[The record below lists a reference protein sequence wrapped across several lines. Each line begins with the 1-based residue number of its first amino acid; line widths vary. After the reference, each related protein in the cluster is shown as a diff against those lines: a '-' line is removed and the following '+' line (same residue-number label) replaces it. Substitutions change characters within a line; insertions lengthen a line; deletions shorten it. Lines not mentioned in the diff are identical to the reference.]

1 MDERFIKWLNI
12 YDEFSNGTVLRD
24 ILNDAIRCY
33 RHGIARP
40 ALMLSYI
47 AFIQAVRNNLL
58 NSEMPSGFKKAR
70 WDACMNNLRSEG
82 NWDSEVVDCI
92 KKRANGVS
100 DPAFFELNDTLRND
114 VCYWR
119 SRRNDC
125 AHYKDSE
132 ITLSHVSAFWVFMMD
147 NYNKFTPIGSLQQS
161 INDYNRHFDISR
173 TPRGASTD
181 KIFKRLCLVIKTEED
196 LEHFLKE
203 TYARMNFESQCDLLH
218 NLLVDGLH
226 KEIVICFLKQEKKRL
241 NTYLRT
247 KPKDV
252 SLVLGNDVTTTRRF
266 WYEDFLL
273 FANCKNVYVE
283 MLRARMIPDN
293 EIKESLELLL
303 KHEYERGAF
312 YVDDDAINVLMDN
325 GLYDIFIE
333 EYLSKSFVC
342 SYPGQKCRKTD
353 FYISLI
359 AYGGITDKLILTL
372 SDTVKGT
379 FPYSL
384 KDRLIDDIFSIE
396 ENNNKYLQTIAR
408 LGLEDF
414 LSLKV
419 NENTE
424 K

>member
-12 YDEFSNGTVLRD
+12 YDEFNSGTALRD

-33 RHGIARP
+33 RHDIARP

-47 AFIQAVRNNLL
+47 AFIQAIRNNLL
-58 NSEMPSGFKKAR
+58 NSEMPDGFNDKR
-70 WDACMNNLRSEG
+70 WEDTMNKLRNESK
-82 NWDSEVVDCI
+82 WDEKVIDCI
-92 KKRANGVS
+92 KMRDKGDD
-100 DPAFFELNDTLRND
+100 DPAFFQIADTLRDD

-119 SRRNDC
+119 NRRNDC

-181 KIFKRLCLVIKTEED
+181 KIFKRLCLVIKTKED

-241 NTYLRT
+241 NAYLRT

-252 SLVLGNDVTTTRRF
+252 SLVLGNDATTTRKF
-266 WYEDFLL
+266 WYEDFML
-273 FANCKNVYVE
+273 FASCANVYVE
-283 MLRARMIPDN
+283 MLRAKMIPQG
-293 EIKESLELLL
+293 EIKESLDMFL
-303 KHEYERGAF
+303 KHEYKRSAF
-312 YVDDDAINVLMDN
+312 RVDSQEDFNVLKEN
-325 GLYDIFIE
+325 GIYDIFIE
-333 EYLSKSFVC
+333 EYLSKEFVC
-342 SYPGQKCRKTD
+342 DNPREKCYKTD

-359 AYGGITDKLILTL
+359 QRGGITDKLIKAL
-372 SDTVKGT
+372 SESIKGT
-379 FPYSL
+379 FPYTLTNRL
-384 KDRLIDDIFSIE
+384 KDEIFNDGKSKKQYYDFI
-396 ENNNKYLQTIAR
+396 KKQ
-408 LGLEDF
+408 GLDDF
-414 LSLKV
+414 LDLV
-419 NENTE
+419 
-424 K
+424 

>member
-33 RHGIARP
+33 RHGIASP

-181 KIFKRLCLVIKTEED
+181 KIFKRLCLVIKTKED

-241 NTYLRT
+241 NAYLRT

-303 KHEYERGAF
+303 KHEYECGAF

-384 KDRLIDDIFSIE
+384 KDRLIDDIFSTE
-396 ENNNKYLQTIAR
+396 ENKNKYLQTIAR

>member
-24 ILNDAIRCY
+24 ILNDAIRCC

-82 NWDSEVVDCI
+82 NWDSEVIDCI

-114 VCYWR
+114 VYYWR

-161 INDYNRHFDISR
+161 INEYNRHFDISL
-173 TPRGASTD
+173 TPRETSTER
-181 KIFKRLCLVIKTEED
+181 IFKRLSHVIKTQED
-196 LEHFLKE
+196 LELFLNATSSNMDFKP
-203 TYARMNFESQCDLLH
+203 QCDLVH
-218 NLLVDGLH
+218 DLLIDGYH
-226 KEIVICFLKQEKKRL
+226 KELAITFLKGEMKRL
-241 NTYLRT
+241 KAYLYAR
-247 KPKDV
+247 PKDV
-252 SLVLGNDVTTTRRF
+252 SLILGNDPTMTRKI
-266 WYEDFLL
+266 WYDDLRL
-273 FANCKNVYVE
+273 SCRCMNVYVE
-283 MLRARMIPDN
+283 MLRAKMLTDA
-293 EIKESLELLL
+293 EIKESLELYLT
-303 KHEYERGAF
+303 HEYEQGHLF
-312 YVDDDAINVLMDN
+312 IKDEDDFNVLIDN
-325 GLYDIFIE
+325 GLYDIFID
-333 EYLSKSFVC
+333 EYLAKSFVC
-342 SYPGQKCRKTD
+342 HNPSDKCRKTD
-353 FYISLI
+353 FYIAMI
-359 AYGGITDKLILTL
+359 YRGGTTDKLISAL
-372 SDTVKGT
+372 SEAVTGT
-379 FPYSL
+379 FPYTLRDRL
-384 KDRLIDDIFSIE
+384 KDEIFSE
-396 ENNNKYLQTIAR
+396 
-408 LGLEDF
+408 EDF
-414 LSLKV
+414 KAKYMETIGRLKLD
-419 NENTE
+419 NFFYL

>member
-70 WDACMNNLRSEG
+70 WNACMNNLRSEG

-92 KKRANGVS
+92 KKRANGFS
-100 DPAFFELNDTLRND
+100 DPAFFELTDTLRND

-161 INDYNRHFDISR
+161 INEYNRHFDISL
-173 TPRGASTD
+173 TPRGTSTER
-181 KIFKRLCLVIKTEED
+181 IFKRLSHVIKTQED
-196 LEHFLKE
+196 LELFLNATSSNMDFKP
-203 TYARMNFESQCDLLH
+203 QCDLVH
-218 NLLVDGLH
+218 DLLIDGYH
-226 KEIVICFLKQEKKRL
+226 KELAITFLKGEMKRL
-241 NTYLRT
+241 KAYLYAR
-247 KPKDV
+247 PKDV
-252 SLVLGNDVTTTRRF
+252 SLILGNDPTMTRKI
-266 WYEDFLL
+266 WYDDLRL
-273 FANCKNVYVE
+273 SCRCMNVYVE
-283 MLRARMIPDN
+283 MLRAKMLTDA
-293 EIKESLELLL
+293 EIKESLELYLT
-303 KHEYERGAF
+303 HEYEQGHLF
-312 YVDDDAINVLMDN
+312 IKDEDDFNVLIDN
-325 GLYDIFIE
+325 GLYDIFID
-333 EYLSKSFVC
+333 EYLTKSFVC
-342 SYPGQKCRKTD
+342 HNPSDKCRKTD
-353 FYISLI
+353 FYIAMI
-359 AYGGITDKLILTL
+359 YRGGITDKLISAL
-372 SDTVKGT
+372 SEAVTGT
-379 FPYSL
+379 FPYTLRDRL
-384 KDRLIDDIFSIE
+384 KDEIFSE
-396 ENNNKYLQTIAR
+396 
-408 LGLEDF
+408 EDF
-414 LSLKV
+414 KAKYMETIGRLKLDDFFEV
-419 NENTE
+419 

>member
-181 KIFKRLCLVIKTEED
+181 KIFKRLCLVIKTKED

-241 NTYLRT
+241 NAYLRT

-384 KDRLIDDIFSIE
+384 KDRLIDDIFSTE
-396 ENNNKYLQTIAR
+396 ENKNKYLQTIAR
-408 LGLEDF
+408 LGLEVF

>member
-70 WDACMNNLRSEG
+70 WNACMNNLRSEG

-100 DPAFFELNDTLRND
+100 DPAFFELTDTLRND

-161 INDYNRHFDISR
+161 INEYNRHFDISL
-173 TPRGASTD
+173 TQRGTSTER
-181 KIFKRLCLVIKTEED
+181 IFKRLSHVIKTQED
-196 LEHFLKE
+196 LELFLNATSSNMDFKP
-203 TYARMNFESQCDLLH
+203 QCDLVH
-218 NLLVDGLH
+218 DLLIDGYH
-226 KEIVICFLKQEKKRL
+226 KELAITFLKGEMKRL
-241 NTYLRT
+241 KAYLYAR
-247 KPKDV
+247 PKDV
-252 SLVLGNDVTTTRRF
+252 SLILGNDPTMTRKI
-266 WYEDFLL
+266 WYDDLRL
-273 FANCKNVYVE
+273 SCRCMNVYVE
-283 MLRARMIPDN
+283 MLRAKMLTDA
-293 EIKESLELLL
+293 EIKESLELYLT
-303 KHEYERGAF
+303 HEYEQGHLF
-312 YVDDDAINVLMDN
+312 IKDEDDFNVLIDN
-325 GLYDIFIE
+325 GLYDIFID
-333 EYLSKSFVC
+333 EYLTKSFVC
-342 SYPGQKCRKTD
+342 HNPSDKCRKTD
-353 FYISLI
+353 FYIAMI
-359 AYGGITDKLILTL
+359 YRGGITDKLISAL
-372 SDTVKGT
+372 SEAVTGT
-379 FPYSL
+379 FPYTLRDRL
-384 KDRLIDDIFSIE
+384 KDEIFSE
-396 ENNNKYLQTIAR
+396 
-408 LGLEDF
+408 EDF
-414 LSLKV
+414 KAKYMETIGRLKLD
-419 NENTE
+419 NFFYL

>member
-58 NSEMPSGFKKAR
+58 NSEMPSCFKKAR

-82 NWDSEVVDCI
+82 NWDSEVIDCI

-161 INDYNRHFDISR
+161 INEYNRHFDISL
-173 TPRGASTD
+173 TPRETSTER
-181 KIFKRLCLVIKTEED
+181 IFKRLSHVIKTQED
-196 LEHFLKE
+196 LELFLNATSSNMDFKP
-203 TYARMNFESQCDLLH
+203 QCDLVH
-218 NLLVDGLH
+218 DLLIDGYH
-226 KEIVICFLKQEKKRL
+226 KELAITFLKGEMKRL
-241 NTYLRT
+241 KAYLYAR
-247 KPKDV
+247 PKDV
-252 SLVLGNDVTTTRRF
+252 SLILGNDPTMTRKI
-266 WYEDFLL
+266 WYDDLRL
-273 FANCKNVYVE
+273 SCRCMNVYVE
-283 MLRARMIPDN
+283 MLRAKMLTDA
-293 EIKESLELLL
+293 EIKESLELYLT
-303 KHEYERGAF
+303 HEYEQGHLF
-312 YVDDDAINVLMDN
+312 IKDEDDFNVLIDN
-325 GLYDIFIE
+325 GLYDIFID
-333 EYLSKSFVC
+333 EYLAKSFVC
-342 SYPGQKCRKTD
+342 HNPSDKCRKTD
-353 FYISLI
+353 FYIAMI
-359 AYGGITDKLILTL
+359 YRGGTTDKLISAL
-372 SDTVKGT
+372 SEAVTGT
-379 FPYSL
+379 FPYTLRDRL
-384 KDRLIDDIFSIE
+384 KDEIFSE
-396 ENNNKYLQTIAR
+396 
-408 LGLEDF
+408 EDF
-414 LSLKV
+414 KAKYMETIGRLKLD
-419 NENTE
+419 NFFYL

>member
-82 NWDSEVVDCI
+82 NLDSEVIDCI

-161 INDYNRHFDISR
+161 INEYNRHFDISL
-173 TPRGASTD
+173 TPRETSTER
-181 KIFKRLCLVIKTEED
+181 IFKRLSHVIKTQED
-196 LEHFLKE
+196 LELFLNATSSNMDFKP
-203 TYARMNFESQCDLLH
+203 QCDLVH
-218 NLLVDGLH
+218 DLLIDGYH
-226 KEIVICFLKQEKKRL
+226 KELAITFLKGEMKRL
-241 NTYLRT
+241 KAYLHAR
-247 KPKDV
+247 PKDV
-252 SLVLGNDVTTTRRF
+252 SLILGNDPTMTRKI
-266 WYEDFLL
+266 WYDDLRL
-273 FANCKNVYVE
+273 SCRCMNVYVE
-283 MLRARMIPDN
+283 MLRAKMLTDA
-293 EIKESLELLL
+293 EIKESLELYLT
-303 KHEYERGAF
+303 HEYEQGHLF
-312 YVDDDAINVLMDN
+312 IKDEDDFNVLIDN
-325 GLYDIFIE
+325 GLYDIFID
-333 EYLSKSFVC
+333 EYLAKSFVC
-342 SYPGQKCRKTD
+342 HNPSDKCRKTD
-353 FYISLI
+353 FYIAMI
-359 AYGGITDKLILTL
+359 YRGGTTDKLISAL
-372 SDTVKGT
+372 SEAVTGT
-379 FPYSL
+379 FPYTLRDRL
-384 KDRLIDDIFSIE
+384 KDEIFSE
-396 ENNNKYLQTIAR
+396 
-408 LGLEDF
+408 EDF
-414 LSLKV
+414 KAKYMETIGRLKLD
-419 NENTE
+419 NFFYL